1 MSTLEEAARRRLIV
15 AFVATILCL
24 VQIATLL
31 SGKISLGEQ
40 SVFYDMDGD
49 VVEFLR
55 RQYPG
60 RLGYA
65 QDLYEFFDGSDNVT
79 LVVDDAV
86 FRIERDTTPTA
97 WMELSPTL
105 VPAVGGVS
113 EVLFCSKFS
122 DDELKSLTPAG
133 PPSRTGLVSDF
144 FPNGQSSAD
153 ALFLLRRPLP
163 GGDDRAIVISVDQS
177 SLPLGCQPS
186 LRTAR

>member
-1 MSTLEEAARRRLIV
+1 MSTLGEPARRLLLV
-15 AFVATILCL
+15 TLVATILCL

-65 QDLYEFFDGSDNVT
+65 QDLYEFFDGSDDVT

-86 FRIERDTTPTA
+86 FQIESDTTPAA
-97 WMELSPTL
+97 WMELAPTL
-105 VPAVGGVS
+105 IAAFGGVS
-113 EVLFCSKFS
+113 DVLFCGELSE
-122 DDELKSLTPAG
+122 DELESLTPAEM
-133 PPSRTGLVSDF
+133 PRRTGLVADF
-144 FPNGQSSAD
+144 FDEDESSAE
-153 ALFLLRRPLP
+153 AIFLLRRPLIV
-163 GGDDRAIVISVDQS
+163 GDDRAIVMSVGRS
-177 SLPLGCQPS
+177 SLPLGCRPS

>member
-1 MSTLEEAARRRLIV
+1 MSTLGEPARRLLLV
-15 AFVATILCL
+15 TLVATILCV

-65 QDLYEFFDGSDNVT
+65 QDLHEFFDGSDNVT
-79 LVVDDAV
+79 LVVDEAV
-86 FRIERDTTPTA
+86 FHIESDTTPAA
-97 WMELSPTL
+97 WMELAPTL
-105 VPAVGGVS
+105 IAAFGGVS
-113 EVLFCSKFS
+113 DVLFCSKFS
-122 DDELKSLTPAG
+122 DEELESLTPAG
-133 PPSRTGLVSDF
+133 SPSRTGLVADF
-144 FPNGQSSAD
+144 FDDDESSAD

-163 GGDDRAIVISVDQS
+163 GGDDKGIVMSAGQS
-177 SLPLGCQPS
+177 DLPFSCRPS
-186 LRTAR
+186 LRTAQ

>member
-1 MSTLEEAARRRLIV
+1 MSTIGEPARRRLFV
-15 AFVATILCL
+15 ALVATILCL

-65 QDLYEFFDGSDNVT
+65 QDLYEFFDGSDKVT

-86 FRIERDTTPTA
+86 FQIESDTTPSA
-97 WMELSPTL
+97 WMELAPTL
-105 VPAVGGVS
+105 IPAFGGVS
-113 EVLFCSKFS
+113 QVLFCGELS
-122 DDELKSLTPAG
+122 DDELESLTPAG
-133 PPSRTGLVSDF
+133 SPSRTGLVSDF
-144 FPNGQSSAD
+144 FPDGQSLAG

-163 GGDDRAIVISVDQS
+163 GGDDKGIVMSVGQS
-177 SLPLGCQPS
+177 DLPFSCRPS
-186 LRTAR
+186 LRTAQ